1 LSPSTRAG
9 RVRGRPRPRRPI
21 RIPAITGAKASESWR
36 CPAVVTREIG
46 RHRVSAARWILL
58 VSPPRDRPRDSRLG
72 RATDFLSFRPAP
84 CVQLQGRDDLRGD
97 IGGQLVAR
105 TGSVL
110 VGAYD
115 SGVDPDRPVPALV
128 QVGVAA

>member
-1 LSPSTRAG
+1 
-9 RVRGRPRPRRPI
+9 
-21 RIPAITGAKASESWR
+21 
-36 CPAVVTREIG
+36 
-46 RHRVSAARWILL
+46 LL

-72 RATDFLSFRPAP
+72 RAADFLSFRPAL

-97 IGGQLVAR
+97 IGRQLVAR

-115 SGVDPDRPVPALV
+115 CGVNPDRPVPALV
-128 QVGVAA
+128 QVSVAA